1 MRTLTR
7 PLPLVFAGL
16 AVVSAIVGAPA
27 LIALGIVGW
36 VASLAYHTI
45 REQSARNRQ
54 EAAFDSLPPSARLRM
69 KKLHSTYDQLKQM
82 IELHSDRTAVRVV
95 GQEALREAENV
106 LGHALRL
113 AQARAELERTL
124 RARSQATLELQR
136 LQDAE
141 TQASE
146 GPARNAIQDAIV
158 AKSAEIKRYDTITE
172 GIERIDAQLV
182 KAESTLSELKSQ
194 VALAGANAART
205 GEDSSGLDQVVS
217 ELQAL
222 GSSLQE
228 AENFLE
234 DVKA

>member
-7 PLPLVFAGL
+7 PLPLVFAGI
-16 AVVSAIVGAPA
+16 AVVSAIVGVPA
-27 LIALGIVGW
+27 LVALGIVGW

-45 REQSARNRQ
+45 REQSVRNRQ
-54 EAAFDSLPPSARLRM
+54 DAAFDSLPPSVRVRT
-69 KKLHSTYDQLKQM
+69 KQLHATYNQLKQM
-82 IELHSDRTAVRVV
+82 IELHSGHTAVRVV

-106 LGHALRL
+106 LSHALRL

-124 RARSQATLELQR
+124 RSRSQATLELKR

-141 TQASE
+141 TQAND
-146 GPARNAIQDAIV
+146 GPARDAIRDAIV
-158 AKSAEIKRYDTITE
+158 AKSAEIERYDTIPRA
-172 GIERIDAQLV
+172 IERIDAQLV
-182 KAESTLSELKSQ
+182 KAESTLSELRSQ

-205 GEDSSGLDQVVS
+205 SDDSSGLDQVVS

-228 AENFLE
+228 AENFLG
-234 DVKA
+234 DVRA